1 MNPRGLATRVGSNNS
16 STSDMADH
24 SEIARRVEELRAEVA
39 RHERLYRVENQP
51 EITDARFDALVREL
65 RDLEDTHPD
74 LARSD
79 SPTRTVGDDR
89 LEAFATVRHLRPM
102 ASLDNTYNRDEL
114 FAFDQRLMRALEDE
128 RPDPGEPLPY
138 LIEPKIDGLA
148 ISLVYENGELVRAV
162 TRGNGEE
169 GDNVTANVRTIPAIP
184 DTLAGGGH
192 PSLIEIRGEIY
203 MTLAEFQ
210 RVNQERE
217 KDGQPKFMNP
227 RNLAAGTVKQLDPR
241 VVARRRLEIVLYGV
255 GVHEG
260 VRFGEQHEIHECFRA
275 WGLPVAEKY
284 WRARG
289 IEEAWTAIEELDE
302 LRATFAYPTDGAV
315 IKLDRTDWQQLA
327 GSTSKAPRWAI
338 SYKFA
343 AEQAE
348 TVLRKISIQVGRTG
362 ALTPV
367 AELDPVVIAGST
379 VSRATLHN
387 EDEIARKDVRE
398 GDTVIVEK
406 AGEIIPAVVRVVTEK
421 RPAESHPFDFA
432 ARLRELGHD
441 AERVPGQAAWRLK
454 GGNNPKLTRRR
465 IEHFAGRTAMDIDGL
480 GTEIVRQLIEAD
492 LVRDIPDLYRL
503 KTEDLLPLDKFAR
516 KSAEN
521 LVAAIDASR
530 ANDLWRL
537 LHGLGI
543 PHVGTQSA
551 KDLARH
557 FKSLDALMA
566 ADSDTL
572 AEIDGVGPI
581 MAESISAFFADPDNE
596 ARVRALVDDA
606 KVNTRALESK
616 GADQPKILA
625 GLTFVITGTLPSL
638 SREEA
643 KALIESAGGKCTGS
657 VSKKTDYL
665 LAGQSAG
672 SKLDKANSLGVP
684 VIDEAKLR
692 SMLEG

>member
-1 MNPRGLATRVGSNNS
+1 
-16 STSDMADH
+16 MADL
-24 SEIARRVEELRAEVA
+24 SDIARRVEHLRAEVA
-39 RHERLYRVENQP
+39 RHERLYRVEHQP

-65 RDLEDTHPD
+65 QELEDAHPE
-74 LARSD
+74 LAAPD
-79 SPTRTVGDDR
+79 SPSRTVGDDR
-89 LEAFATVRHLRPM
+89 LDAFETVRHIRPM
-102 ASLDNTYNRDEL
+102 ASLDNTYSRDEL
-114 FAFDQRLMRALEDE
+114 SAFDQRLMRTLADE
-128 RPDPGEPLPY
+128 RADPGEPLPY
-138 LIEPKIDGLA
+138 IVEPKIDGLA
-148 ISLVYENGELVRAV
+148 ISLVYEDGRLVRAV

-169 GDNVTANVRTIPAIP
+169 GDNVTANVRTIPTLP
-184 DTLAGGGH
+184 DHLDGDGH
-192 PSLIEIRGEIY
+192 PDLIEIRGEIY

-217 KDGQPKFMNP
+217 REGEPKFMNP
-227 RNLAAGTVKQLDPR
+227 RNLAAGTIKQLDPR
-241 VVARRRLEIVLYGV
+241 VVARRRLEIVLYSV
-255 GVHEG
+255 GAHEGIRFDRQRDVHE
-260 VRFGEQHEIHECFRA
+260 RFRA
-275 WGLPVAEKY
+275 WGLPVVEKY
-284 WRARG
+284 WQARG
-289 IEEAWTAIEELDE
+289 LGEAWAAIEELDR
-302 LRATFAYPTDGAV
+302 LRSTFAYPTDGAV
-315 IKLDRTDWQQLA
+315 IKLDRVAWQDIA

-387 EDEIARKDVRE
+387 EDEIARKDIRE

-421 RPAESHPFDFA
+421 RPAGAAPFDFA

-454 GGNNPKLTRRR
+454 GRNNPDLTRRR

-480 GTEIVRQLIEAD
+480 GTEIVRQLIDAD
-492 LVRDIPDLYRL
+492 VVRDIPDLYRL
-503 KTEDLLPLDKFAR
+503 KPDDLLPLEKFAQ
-516 KSAEN
+516 KSADN

-537 LHGLGI
+537 IHGLGI
-543 PHVGTQSA
+543 PHVGAQSA

-566 ADSDTL
+566 ADTGTL
-572 AEIDGVGPI
+572 AEVDGIGPV
-581 MAESISAFFADPDNE
+581 MAESITAFFADPDNE
-596 ARVRALVDDA
+596 ARVRALADEA
-606 KVNTRALESK
+606 EVNTRALD
-616 GADQPKILA
+616 ADAPDQPQTLD

-638 SREEA
+638 SRDEA

-665 LAGQSAG
+665 LAGESAG
-672 SKLDKANSLGVP
+672 SKLDKANALGIP

-692 SMLEG
+692 AMLDG

>member
-1 MNPRGLATRVGSNNS
+1 MAEK
-16 STSDMADH
+16 SD
-24 SEIARRVEELRAEVA
+24 IARRAEALRAEVA
-39 RHERLYRVENQP
+39 RHERLYRVENKP

-65 RDLEDTHPD
+65 RGLEEAHPE
-74 LARSD
+74 LAAPD

-89 LEAFATVRHLRPM
+89 LDAFETVRHIRPM
-102 ASLDNTYNRDEL
+102 ASLDNTYSRDEL
-114 FAFDQRLMRALEDE
+114 FAFDQRLMRALAGD
-128 RPDPGEPLPY
+128 RSDPGEPLPY
-138 LIEPKIDGLA
+138 IVEPKIDGLA
-148 ISLVYENGELVRAV
+148 ISLVYEGGELVRAV

-169 GDNVTANVRTIPAIP
+169 GDNVTANVRTIPTLP
-184 DTLAGGGH
+184 DKLGGGD
-192 PSLIEIRGEIY
+192 PPALIEIRGEIY

-217 KDGQPKFMNP
+217 KEGQPKFMNP
-227 RNLAAGTVKQLDPR
+227 RNLAAGTIKQLDPR
-241 VVARRRLEIVLYGV
+241 VVARRRLEIVLYSV
-255 GVHEG
+255 GAHEG
-260 VRFGEQHEIHECFRA
+260 VRFDRQHEVHECFRA
-275 WGLPVAEKY
+275 WGLHVVEKY
-284 WRARG
+284 WQARG
-289 IEEAWTAIEELDE
+289 IEEAWAAVEELDG
-302 LRATFAYPTDGAV
+302 LRSTFAYPTDGAV
-315 IKLDRTDWQQLA
+315 IKLDHVGWQEIA
-327 GSTSKAPRWAI
+327 GATSKAPRWAI

-387 EDEIARKDVRE
+387 EDEIARKDIRE

-421 RPAESHPFDFA
+421 RPDGSAPFDFA

-454 GGNNPKLTRRR
+454 SRNNPDLTRRR
-465 IEHFAGRTAMDIDGL
+465 IEHFAGRSAMDIDGL

-503 KTEDLLPLDKFAR
+503 KADDLLPLEKFAQ
-516 KSAEN
+516 KSADN

-537 LHGLGI
+537 IHGLGI
-543 PHVGTQSA
+543 PHVGAQSA

-557 FKSLDALMA
+557 FKTLGALMA
-566 ADSDTL
+566 ADQDTL
-572 AEIDGVGPI
+572 AEVDGIGPV
-581 MAESISAFFADPDNE
+581 MAESITAFFADPDNE
-596 ARVRALVDDA
+596 ARLRALVDEA
-606 KVNTRALESK
+606 GVNTRALES
-616 GADQPKILA
+616 GDETAQTLA

-638 SREEA
+638 SRDEA
-643 KALIESAGGKCTGS
+643 KALVESAGGKCTGS

-665 LAGQSAG
+665 LAGESAG
-672 SKLDKANSLGVP
+672 SKLDKANALGIP

-692 SMLEG
+692 TMLEG